1 MTKRTRRKW
10 TPKRFSL
17 KLIEESDLAYCL
29 YFAFL
34 NMNIEPGIFLGTR
47 TRNDAITDGERAFM
61 LASIKK
67 AIMDGDV
74 PIKAKNFSKNN
85 TNSGGAS

>member
-1 MTKRTRRKW
+1 MTMRTRRKW
-10 TPKRFSL
+10 TPRHFSL
-17 KLIEESDLAYCL
+17 NLIEESDLAYCL

-47 TRNDAITDGERAFM
+47 TRNDVITDGERAFM

-67 AIMDGDV
+67 AIKDGDT
-74 PIKAKNFSKNN
+74 PIKAKHFSNN
-85 TNSGGAS
+85 NNKPGGAS